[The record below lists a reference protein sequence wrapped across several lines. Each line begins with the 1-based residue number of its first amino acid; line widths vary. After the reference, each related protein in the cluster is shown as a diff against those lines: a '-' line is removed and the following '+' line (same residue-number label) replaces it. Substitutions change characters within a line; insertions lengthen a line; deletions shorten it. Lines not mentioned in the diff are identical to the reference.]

1 MAKDLVSDD
10 SDDEDVE
17 YKGHFCSG
25 CSVPPPGGVRGWV
38 RGYGGVGLW
47 EASPGCACCEDF
59 DCESLR
65 VWGFD
70 FFFFSLI
77 RIRTVDQN

>member
-1 MAKDLVSDD
+1 MAKELVSGD

-25 CSVPPPGGVRGWV
+25 CSIPPPGGVRGWV

-47 EASPGCACCEDF
+47 EAGPGCACCEKEF
-59 DCESLR
+59 GVLIFL
-65 VWGFD
+65 FD
-70 FFFFSLI
+70 FTFY
-77 RIRTVDQN
+77 

>member
-25 CSVPPPGGVRGWV
+25 CSIPPPGGVRGWV
-38 RGYGGVGLW
+38 RGYDGVGLW
-47 EASPGCACCEDF
+47 EAGPGCAVTCACCEDY
-59 DCESLR
+59 D
-65 VWGFD
+65 
-70 FFFFSLI
+70 
-77 RIRTVDQN
+77 